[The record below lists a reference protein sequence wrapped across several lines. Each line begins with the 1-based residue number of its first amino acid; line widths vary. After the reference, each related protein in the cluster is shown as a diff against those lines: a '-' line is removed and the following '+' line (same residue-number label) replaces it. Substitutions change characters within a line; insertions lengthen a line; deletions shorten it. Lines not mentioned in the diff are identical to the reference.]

1 MRDLTWMDS
10 ALCAQTGPD
19 EFFPEGAGQNLH
31 KAKRICGTCPVRIEC
46 GEHAQ
51 HLEGDLSHG
60 LRHGAWGGM
69 YPTERANLG
78 GRHRNAER
86 DAAIL
91 RLDARGV
98 PPEEIAAQLGI
109 SDRTVFRVK
118 AAQAPDT
125 STERSAA

>member
-1 MRDLTWMDS
+1 VKSLEWMSD
-10 ALCAQTGPD
+10 AICAQTDPD
-19 EFFPEGAGQNLH
+19 LFFPEGSGQNTN
-31 KAKRICGTCPVRIEC
+31 KAKALCATCPVRTEC

-51 HLEGDLSHG
+51 RLEGDLSHG

-69 YPTERANLG
+69 SAVQRANLG

-118 AAQAPDT
+118 AAQAPGP